1 MSPNFILS
9 TLHPQIYHS
18 AIVSQK
24 LGALASL
31 GAGFTAYS
39 RATENNFPFVVMND
53 FQQRAS
59 TARALSSALAVE
71 SCLLVKPDEVQQW
84 NAFSTNNSGWYEE
97 GFTYQDQLGYP
108 PQERRT
114 IEELLSISENITYE
128 TGIANKM
135 FRQRQD
141 QNRTR
146 IPVPPLHNE
155 GLSCP
160 VWQSSPVRGTNFIN
174 YDRYA
179 GFQRPTLELI
189 RTSRK
194 LAIHG
199 FFAGQPGDVTF
210 FKSLLSVSAG
220 KDVYYKGQP
229 FSQVYLPIFNNFT
242 TDREVVGAITTTMDW
257 SSYFEDIISSS
268 ENGEIVF
275 LKNEC
280 FGNHSYLIDGNGVTP
295 LGEGDYGNPDY
306 NKYKKTTQF
315 GDLRVQDGTPQG
327 IEIDQGPDGCFYE
340 LTVYPSD
347 ALYDEFHTNLPI
359 LVTAS
364 IGAVFVS
371 LNWVLVSLL
380 FTETF

>member
-1 MSPNFILS
+1 
-9 TLHPQIYHS
+9 
-18 AIVSQK
+18 
-24 LGALASL
+24 
-31 GAGFTAYS
+31 
-39 RATENNFPFVVMND
+39 MND

-59 TARALSSALAVE
+59 TARALSSALAVD
-71 SCLLVKPDEVQQW
+71 SCFLVKPDEVQQW
-84 NAFSTNNSGWYEE
+84 NAFSTDNSGWYED
-97 GFTYQDQLGYP
+97 GFAYQDQLGYP

-114 IEELLSISENITYE
+114 IEDLLSSSKNITYE

-135 FRQRQD
+135 FRTD
-141 QNRTR
+141 ENLTR
-146 IPVPPLHNE
+146 LPVPPLLHE

-174 YDRYA
+174 LDRYSS
-179 GFQRPTLELI
+179 FQRLTLELI

-199 FFAGQPGDVTF
+199 FFSGEPGVDEF
-210 FKSLLSVSAG
+210 FTSLLSVSAG

-242 TDREVVGAITTTMDW
+242 TDREVVGFITTTMDW
-257 SSYFEDIISSS
+257 SSYFEDIIPSS
-268 ENGEIVF
+268 ENGKIVF
-275 LKNEC
+275 LKNAC
-280 FGNHSYLIDGNGVTP
+280 FGNHSYSIDGNGVTP
-295 LGEGDYGNPDY
+295 LGVGDHGNPDY

-327 IEIDQGPDGCFYE
+327 IEVDQGPDGCFYE

-371 LNWVLVSLL
+371 LNLVFVSLL
-380 FTETF
+380 FTDTI